1 MKKSLF
7 YLIAVLLLTP
17 STLVAQL
24 QVQSDG
30 TTKGSTFFS
39 NTIKNNETVFSK
51 RLGLGVSTS
60 ETPESDLAVG
70 NKGNSY
76 TTAYLL
82 CRTRIGIN
90 VNTAPQPN
98 GAIGIQSFAINSVS
112 NPYIPYNPHN
122 IAVRAIAGEKSSI
135 KDVRSYGV
143 SALLHGPKGTAL
155 YAGTTPYEF
164 THNGKYAA
172 YIYGDATVQNG
183 TLNAVVTQYNDTTLM
198 QETKPLGE
206 TDLFD
211 KLGQLQGIQYS
222 LVNTSYTY
230 PFLAINGIPRDT
242 TLNRFSDDLA
252 NRTHYGFSPTTFK
265 EVFPEMVYTLP
276 DQKEGVD
283 YAALVP
289 LLAEGLK
296 LEHRTTQMLQDSLSQ
311 LSAQLQQTQTLL
323 IETISELEAL
333 KKEVYGTPA
342 SPQAQGDAPSLSQN
356 TPNPFTESTEID
368 IHLPADVQTAW
379 LFVYNLAGEQQQEFQ
394 LNERG
399 DTSVTIEGS
408 SLSAGH
414 YIYTLVVDGQIIDSK
429 HLILTR

>member
-155 YAGTTPYEF
+155 YAGT
-164 THNGKYAA
+164 
-172 YIYGDATVQNG
+172 
-183 TLNAVVTQYNDTTLM
+183 
-198 QETKPLGE
+198 
-206 TDLFD
+206 
-211 KLGQLQGIQYS
+211 
-222 LVNTSYTY
+222 
-230 PFLAINGIPRDT
+230 
-242 TLNRFSDDLA
+242 
-252 NRTHYGFSPTTFK
+252 
-265 EVFPEMVYTLP
+265 
-276 DQKEGVD
+276 
-283 YAALVP
+283 
-289 LLAEGLK
+289 
-296 LEHRTTQMLQDSLSQ
+296 
-311 LSAQLQQTQTLL
+311 
-323 IETISELEAL
+323 
-333 KKEVYGTPA
+333 
-342 SPQAQGDAPSLSQN
+342 
-356 TPNPFTESTEID
+356 
-368 IHLPADVQTAW
+368 
-379 LFVYNLAGEQQQEFQ
+379 
-394 LNERG
+394 
-399 DTSVTIEGS
+399 
-408 SLSAGH
+408 
-414 YIYTLVVDGQIIDSK
+414 
-429 HLILTR
+429 